1 MTKTNRPFTPDWVS
15 PPGDTI
21 ADILEERNLTVE
33 QLTEAL
39 GYSSEFVTLLIKGE
53 VSINEEIAI
62 KLEQVIGFT
71 ADFWLR
77 REAQYQTGLARLQ
90 KNNVNQN

>member
-33 QLTEAL
+33 QLTETL
-39 GYSSEFVTLLIKGE
+39 GYSSEFVNLLIKGE

-77 REAQYQTGLARLQ
+77 YEAQYQAGLARLQ
-90 KNNVNQN
+90 KKNVNQK

>member
-33 QLTEAL
+33 QLIEAV
-39 GYSSEFVTLLIKGE
+39 GYSSEFVNLLIKGE

-77 REAQYQTGLARLQ
+77 HEAQYQAGLPRLQ
-90 KNNVNQN
+90 KNNVNQK

>member
-15 PPGDTI
+15 RPGNTI
-21 ADILEERNLTVE
+21 DDILEERNLTVE

-39 GYSSEFVTLLIKGE
+39 GYSSKFVTLLIKGE

-62 KLEQVIGFT
+62 KLEQFIGGT
-71 ADFWLR
+71 SAFWLR
-77 REAQYQTGLARLQ
+77 HEAQYRAGLARL
-90 KNNVNQN
+90 KKE